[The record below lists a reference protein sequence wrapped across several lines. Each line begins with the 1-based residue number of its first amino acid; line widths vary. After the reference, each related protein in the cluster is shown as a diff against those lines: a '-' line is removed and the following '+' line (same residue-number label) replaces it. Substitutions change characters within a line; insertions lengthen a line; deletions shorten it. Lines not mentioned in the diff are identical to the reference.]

1 MQGLSHFPNYLN
13 LNFPMKT
20 TLPKADAIER
30 KWWLI
35 DAKDL
40 VLGRMSVKIAN
51 LLRGRHKAIY
61 TPHIDTGD
69 HVVVINAEKVKVTG
83 NKEEQKD
90 YMFYSG
96 YFGNEKRIGL
106 NTFRE
111 NKPEFIIKH
120 SVKGMLPKNKLA
132 RQMITKLKI
141 YAGEEHPHE
150 AQNPQ
155 KIEI

>member
-1 MQGLSHFPNYLN
+1 
-13 LNFPMKT
+13 MKT
-20 TLPKADAIER
+20 TLPKADSIER

-83 NKEEQKD
+83 NKEDQKD
-90 YMFYSG
+90 YMFYTG
-96 YFGNEKRIGL
+96 YFGNEKRVGL
-106 NTFRE
+106 STFRE
-111 NKPEFIIKH
+111 THPEFIIKH

-132 RQMITKLKI
+132 REMIKKLKI

-155 KIEI
+155 TIQI

>member
-1 MQGLSHFPNYLN
+1 
-13 LNFPMKT
+13 MKT
-20 TLPKADAIER
+20 TLPKADSIER

-83 NKEEQKD
+83 NKE
-90 YMFYSG
+90 
-96 YFGNEKRIGL
+96 
-106 NTFRE
+106 
-111 NKPEFIIKH
+111 PERLHVLHWVFW
-120 SVKGMLPKNKLA
+120 
-132 RQMITKLKI
+132 Q
-141 YAGEEHPHE
+141 
-150 AQNPQ
+150 
-155 KIEI
+155 

>member
-1 MQGLSHFPNYLN
+1 
-13 LNFPMKT
+13 MKT
-20 TLPKADAIER
+20 TLPKADSIER

-51 LLRGRHKAIY
+51 LLRGRHKAIF

-83 NKEEQKD
+83 NKENQKD
-90 YMFYSG
+90 YMFYTG
-96 YFGNEKRIGL
+96 YFGKRSGL
-106 NTFRE
+106 VSAPFVRHVLNSLSNTQLRGCF
-111 NKPEFIIKH
+111 
-120 SVKGMLPKNKLA
+120 KNKLA
-132 RQMITKLKI
+132 REMIKKLKI

-155 KIEI
+155 TIEI

>member
-1 MQGLSHFPNYLN
+1 
-13 LNFPMKT
+13 MKT

-106 NTFRE
+106 STFRE
-111 NKPEFIIKH
+111 RRPEFIIKH

-132 RQMITKLKI
+132 REMIKKLKI

-150 AQNPQ
+150 AQKPQ
-155 KIEI
+155 KTEI

>member
-1 MQGLSHFPNYLN
+1 
-13 LNFPMKT
+13 MKT

-96 YFGNEKRIGL
+96 YFGSEKRIGL
-106 NTFRE
+106 STFRE
-111 NKPEFIIKH
+111 RRPEFIIKH

-132 RQMITKLKI
+132 REMIKKLKI

-150 AQNPQ
+150 AQNLQ
-155 KIEI
+155 KTEI

>member
-1 MQGLSHFPNYLN
+1 
-13 LNFPMKT
+13 MKT
-20 TLPKADAIER
+20 TLPKVDAIER

-40 VLGRMSVKIAN
+40 ILGRMSVRIAN

-69 HVVVINAEKVKVTG
+69 HVIVINADKVRVTG
-83 NKEEQKD
+83 NKEEQLE

-96 YFGNEKRIGL
+96 YFGNEKRIGIS
-106 NTFRE
+106 TMRE
-111 NKPEFIIKH
+111 KKPEFIIRH
-120 SVKGMLPKNKLA
+120 SVKGMLPKNRLA
-132 RQMITKLKI
+132 REMIKKLKI

-150 AQNPQ
+150 GQNPE
-155 KIEI
+155 KIEL

>member
-1 MQGLSHFPNYLN
+1 
-13 LNFPMKT
+13 MKT
-20 TLPKADAIER
+20 TLPKADSIER

-83 NKEEQKD
+83 NKENQKD
-90 YMFYSG
+90 YMFYTG
-96 YFGNEKRIGL
+96 YFGNEKRVGL
-106 NTFRE
+106 STFRE
-111 NKPEFIIKH
+111 TRPEFIIKH

-132 RQMITKLKI
+132 REMIKKLKI

-155 KIEI
+155 TIEI